1 MLPKNAYMGSEPPK
15 YKKPKGAK
23 PSASEILVTKQNKQA
38 EELFK
43 NKFLVVCGVAT
54 CLYVAIWSTSL

>member
-15 YKKPKGAK
+15 YRKPKGSK
-23 PSASEILVTKQNKQA
+23 PSASEILITKQSKQA

-43 NKFLVVCGVAT
+43 NKFLVVCAAAT
-54 CLYVAIWSTSL
+54 MAYVAIWSTTL